1 MRTLRLWLATAL
13 GIKAEAAK
21 NGDWWEID
29 LIIALLFG
37 AFLAG
42 GLAWIAL

>member
-1 MRTLRLWLATAL
+1 LAAAL
-13 GIKAEAAK
+13 GIKAGAAK

-37 AFLAG
+37 AFVAG
-42 GLAWIAL
+42 GFAWTSL